1 MSGVKKLLQTL
12 PLEDAQSD
20 SSTALLEVRRAIAL
34 RRQSFMP
41 GSFQGSEADRR
52 SASDSL
58 ESQIRSLVEMYV
70 SETPFA
76 PKPWVPSAV
85 PGPSPVRGGFCSG
98 RLQTLHS
105 RGRVVPLQNPIYAMV
120 YEELFGKLLAA
131 CTHARGR
138 WWPCPLLCCFVCC
151 FVNCRG
157 IYTDRSYPV
166 FCVARRTS
174 YKGQVKD
181 LTCLPV
187 DACTVPG
194 ILVLLAM
201 LLPTASFGPEGV
213 AESVSFMERLEQH
226 MNMNQSVQL
235 LPFAQAFKVDVRENK
250 LPVEQI
256 KAILPELGLTWSR
269 WASRMFACVEC
280 QRRCGLCLS
289 CRFAKRMTGSTIGIM
304 MPFSVFLTT
313 WLSPLNQAGGHR
325 RLS

>member
-1 MSGVKKLLQTL
+1 M
-12 PLEDAQSD
+12 
-20 SSTALLEVRRAIAL
+20 
-34 RRQSFMP
+34 
-41 GSFQGSEADRR
+41 
-52 SASDSL
+52 
-58 ESQIRSLVEMYV
+58 
-70 SETPFA
+70 
-76 PKPWVPSAV
+76 
-85 PGPSPVRGGFCSG
+85 
-98 RLQTLHS
+98 
-105 RGRVVPLQNPIYAMV
+105 
-120 YEELFGKLLAA
+120 
-131 CTHARGR
+131 
-138 WWPCPLLCCFVCC
+138 
-151 FVNCRG
+151 
-157 IYTDRSYPV
+157 
-166 FCVARRTS
+166 
-174 YKGQVKD
+174 
-181 LTCLPV
+181 
-187 DACTVPG
+187 PG

-313 WLSPLNQAGGHR
+313 WLSPLNQAGSSHGHR

>member
-1 MSGVKKLLQTL
+1 
-12 PLEDAQSD
+12 
-20 SSTALLEVRRAIAL
+20 
-34 RRQSFMP
+34 MP

-166 FCVARRTS
+166 FCLR
-174 YKGQVKD
+174 
-181 LTCLPV
+181 
-187 DACTVPG
+187 PG
-194 ILVLLAM
+194 CPA
-201 LLPTASFGPEGV
+201 
-213 AESVSFMERLEQH
+213 
-226 MNMNQSVQL
+226 
-235 LPFAQAFKVDVRENK
+235 NK
-250 LPVEQI
+250 LQ
-256 KAILPELGLTWSR
+256 
-269 WASRMFACVEC
+269 
-280 QRRCGLCLS
+280 
-289 CRFAKRMTGSTIGIM
+289 GSSQGSD
-304 MPFSVFLTT
+304 MP
-313 WLSPLNQAGGHR
+313 AGGCLHR
-325 RLS
+325 AGHPRPAGDAVAYCEFRARGSGRICVFYGEIRAAHEHEPVCAAAALCTSFQS